1 MTEPTDQS
9 DQADQSGSPYQ
20 TEPTGD
26 RPLVLLRYPEH
37 LAVVRLGPGTD
48 VPAWATSATVY
59 SITATATETSIVC
72 ARRAVPRKATQAGP
86 FLAFA
91 VEGTLDFALTGV
103 LHRLLGPLATDGI
116 SVFTQSTYDTDWIL
130 VPVGDA
136 DRAAEAWRRS
146 GLEVRDAP
154 LDARS

>member
-1 MTEPTDQS
+1 VTEPTDQS
-9 DQADQSGSPYQ
+9 
-20 TEPTGD
+20 EPTGPTEATAPTGD
-26 RPLVLLRYPEH
+26 QPLVLLRYPEH

-59 SITATATETSIVC
+59 SITATASETSIVC

-103 LHRLLGPLATDGI
+103 LHRLLGPLAEEKI
-116 SVFTQSTYDTDWIL
+116 SVFTQSTYDTDWLL

-136 DRAAEAWRRS
+136 EKAAEAWRRS

-154 LDARS
+154 LDTRS

>member
-1 MTEPTDQS
+1 MTEPT
-9 DQADQSGSPYQ
+9 
-20 TEPTGD
+20 EPTGPTGD
-26 RPLVLLRYPEH
+26 APLVLLRYPEH

-59 SITATATETSIVC
+59 SITATASETSIVC
-72 ARRAVPRKATQAGP
+72 ARKAVPRRAVQAGP

-91 VEGTLDFALTGV
+91 VEGPLDLALVGV
-103 LHRLLGPLATDGI
+103 LHRLLGPLVEERIA
-116 SVFTQSTYDTDWIL
+116 VFTQATYDTDWIL

-146 GLEVRDAP
+146 GLEVRDAV
-154 LDARS
+154 LAARPATHPDTRS

>member
-1 MTEPTDQS
+1 MTEPT
-9 DQADQSGSPYQ
+9 GTPGT
-20 TEPTGD
+20 TEAPETAAQPG
-26 RPLVLLRYPEH
+26 LVLLRYPEH

-59 SITATATETSIVC
+59 SVTATATETSIVC

-91 VEGTLDFALTGV
+91 VEGTLDLTLVGI
-103 LHRLLGPLATDGI
+103 LHRLLGPLAEAAVP
-116 SVFTQSTYDTDWIL
+116 VFTQSTYDTDWLL

-136 DRAAEAWRRS
+136 DRAVEAWRRS
-146 GLEVRDAP
+146 GVEVRDAP
-154 LDARS
+154 LDLRS